1 MYFTVYKIIN
11 KINNKYYIGK
21 HQTIDLNDGYMG
33 SGKLLK
39 RAIKKYGVENFT
51 KEILFVFD
59 NEQNMNDK
67 EKELVIISEE
77 TYNLCE
83 GGKGGFGYINANGL
97 TNTKLGRKN
106 CDELLKQKYGVNN
119 PFQLPHSRKIASENM
134 KKRHASGE
142 IKPFN
147 WKGRKHK
154 ESTKKLI
161 GSKNSIHQTG
171 KNNSQYGTCWMTNGT
186 INKKITKSDI
196 DIWLKM
202 GFYKGRKMKNK
213 GG

>member
-83 GGKGGFGYINANGL
+83 GGKGGFGEFTGSQPL
-97 TNTKLGRKN
+97 EG
-106 CDELLKQKYGVNN
+106 GG
-119 PFQLPHSRKIASENM
+119 PFGTVCGQLVAVQVEEEFYHDQ
-134 KKRHASGE
+134 G
-142 IKPFN
+142 
-147 WKGRKHK
+147 
-154 ESTKKLI
+154 
-161 GSKNSIHQTG
+161 
-171 KNNSQYGTCWMTNGT
+171 GTPV
-186 INKKITKSDI
+186 
-196 DIWLKM
+196 
-202 GFYKGRKMKNK
+202 
-213 GG
+213 GGHEGA